1 MKIHGP
7 DPFDRLKEALSRLEE
22 KDRAER
28 TRGRNG
34 DEPVAPGGRTGD
46 TDQVQ
51 LSERARELRRL
62 RDALDRSP
70 EIREELVARLREEI
84 ASGRYGIDGRRIA
97 DGILAEEAG
106 LRGEENG
113 ES

>member
-22 KDRAER
+22 KDRTER
-28 TRGRNG
+28 PAGRDRDG
-34 DEPVAPGGRTGD
+34 AVGATGRAGE

-51 LSERARELRRL
+51 LSERAREMRRL
-62 RDALDRSP
+62 RDELEKNP
-70 EIREELVARLREEI
+70 EIREQLVAKLREEI

-97 DGILAEEAG
+97 DGILAEDAQ
-106 LRGEENG
+106 LRGEETG

>member
-7 DPFDRLKEALSRLEE
+7 DPFDRLKEALARLEE
-22 KDRAER
+22 KDRTER
-28 TRGRNG
+28 AAGREEDRGT
-34 DEPVAPGGRTGD
+34 AATGRAGEED
-46 TDQVQ
+46 RVQ
-51 LSERARELRRL
+51 LSDRARELRRL
-62 RDALDRSP
+62 REVLDESP

-97 DGILAEEAG
+97 EGILAEEAR
-106 LRGEENG
+106 LSGEEPG